1 MTAGIWKKLHQ
12 DLLISGNVVLY
23 PTIANTFNRQL
34 IAHTPDGIHARLYAG
49 ANK

>member
-23 PTIANTFNRQL
+23 PTIANTVNRQL
-34 IAHTPDGIHARLYAG
+34 IAHPPDGIHARLYAG